1 MVIWASIN
9 GATEGRLFPG
19 TGYTVIITGMEY
31 LIIAQTAFY
40 AVFSLAILTL
50 SILLAAALYYLLGI
64 AKHLRKITENADAV
78 SGEAREKLQELLD
91 ALTRLPIISFL
102 FNDKR
107 DRDDAKSKPAKG
119 RNSKQ

>member
-1 MVIWASIN
+1 
-9 GATEGRLFPG
+9 
-19 TGYTVIITGMEY
+19 MEY

-64 AKHLRKITENADAV
+64 AKHLRKIAENADAV
-78 SGEAREKLQELLD
+78 SGDARDKLQELLD

-107 DRDDAKSKPAKG
+107 SRDNVKPKPG
-119 RNSKQ
+119 KRSER